1 MNEKKWRLVDDDV
14 IVGLINNFE
23 AKQWLNGVME
33 EGMCASSKAIAGVSP
48 VIEHSIPC
56 LTWLTKLLYLK
67 RFSLNQELALDSK
80 DIKEIKSIIDLMKKH
95 DLSVFEIEKEGFR
108 LKLQRGASVP
118 QATIVA
124 PAGAAASAKAPVA
137 GAEPPAPTAKAIESV
152 PMKEIVSPMVGTFYR
167 AASPDGPPFVEVGK
181 PVTEETVV
189 CIIEAMKVMNEIKAE
204 TSGVIAEVLAENG
217 KPVQFGQA
225 LFKVR

>member
-1 MNEKKWRLVDDDV
+1 MD
-14 IVGLINNFE
+14 
-23 AKQWLNGVME
+23 
-33 EGMCASSKAIAGVSP
+33 P
-48 VIEHSIPC
+48 
-56 LTWLTKLLYLK
+56 
-67 RFSLNQELALDSK
+67 K

-108 LKLQRGASVP
+108 LKLQRGASPP

-124 PAGAAASAKAPVA
+124 PAVTTGPTKAASTE
-137 GAEPPAPTAKAIESV
+137 AEPSPAAKAIESV

-167 AASPDGPPFVEVGK
+167 AASPDAPPFVDVGK
-181 PVTEETVV
+181 PVTEDTVV

-204 TSGVIAEVLAENG
+204 TSGVIAEVLADDG